1 MFEGFAG
8 FGVTPHQFGMV
19 ERGVGVPEAV
29 CQVVRVGREDGVA
42 TDRRDPVTVAGGGE
56 GRVVKLGPVVWSVN
70 TAANKLAKKNFC
82 KI

>member
-1 MFEGFAG
+1 MFEGFGG
-8 FGVTPHQFGMV
+8 FGVTPHQFGVV
-19 ERGVGVPEAV
+19 EWGVRIPEAV

-42 TDRRDPVTVAGGGE
+42 TDRRHPVTVAGGE

-70 TAANKLAKKNFC
+70 TAANKLWQKNIC